1 MKFKNSYFIK
11 LDKFK
16 DYFRKTED
24 NIKKYQMQ
32 KRKNIYK
39 IYNYK

>member
-24 NIKKYQMQ
+24 NKKISNAKKEKYL
-32 KRKNIYK
+32 
-39 IYNYK
+39 